1 MTRFTA
7 GAPWKQ
13 FADEGWARA
22 CAETGFTSEDQCST
36 IIRARELEPG
46 TVSEAIDTLILNA
59 DGSNTSFDLL
69 RWIGLLMLEEVPADQ
84 RVPVLQ
90 RLGELDPPTAAL
102 IYTTRADLSDD
113 EDEALRQCFYPSM
126 PVVRGKDEEGTLGR
140 AKGA

>member
-1 MTRFTA
+1 MEA
-7 GAPWKQ
+7 AAPWKA

-36 IIRARELEPG
+36 IVRARELQPG
-46 TVSEAIDTLILNA
+46 TVSDAIAALIQDA

-69 RWIGLLMLEEVPADQ
+69 RWIGLLMLEEVPAEQ
-84 RVPVLQ
+84 RTPVLQ

-102 IYTTRADLSDD
+102 IYTTRADLTDD
-113 EDEALRQCFYPSM
+113 EDDVLRQCFYPSM